1 MRAPSG
7 QKRDQNQA
15 SLETPNQSFRECH
28 GNFALPKAVNGAYLF
43 HPRDD
48 AMNPNSFRGAVAILP
63 LAAVIG
69 VLAAPDDVHAQ
80 AEDPRADWTPLCK
93 SIRDFGV
100 LPGNDAEGNRAN
112 LQKAIDWAAPRGAA
126 LFVTPDSEPYRVAG
140 GIVLRKN
147 VSLVGVHGPVGRGT
161 RSPDKAQ
168 PVGSVFA
175 IEDEER
181 PFITVEGATQLRG
194 LQFWYPRQTLRDPE
208 KVIEYPPTIRV
219 SDVSPAQG
227 VTLSRLTFFGEFTAM
242 DFRARRQ
249 NCCEQILIEHCYGYP
264 LSGQFVMIDYCYDI
278 PRILHCHVNPA
289 NRRFIDGGYGRSVID
304 SVVARKT
311 FTYWIDHTDNAQIID
326 AFTFGAYGGVRLGPA
341 TYGQM
346 TNFNFDCVTVGIHKL
361 GDSTFN
367 RNWQIAQGSI
377 IANTG
382 EKVEDIHP
390 IIIEGQGHTALSNVE
405 AFSGG
410 NGALT
415 TLNESQDFLLIRG
428 DRKLTVSMF
437 GCRMRNYRADAPIT
451 VENAAA
457 VVQAVGCVDKAEN
470 AFEYP

>member
-1 MRAPSG
+1 
-7 QKRDQNQA
+7 
-15 SLETPNQSFRECH
+15 
-28 GNFALPKAVNGAYLF
+28 
-43 HPRDD
+43 
-48 AMNPNSFRGAVAILP
+48 MNRN
-63 LAAVIG
+63 
-69 VLAAPDDVHAQ
+69 
-80 AEDPRADWTPLCK
+80 
-93 SIRDFGV
+93 
-100 LPGNDAEGNRAN
+100 N
-112 LQKAIDWAAPRGAA
+112 LQKAIDWAASRGAA
-126 LFVTPDSEPYRVAG
+126 LFVPPDSEPYRVSG
-140 GIVLRKN
+140 GLILRRN

-161 RSPDKAQ
+161 RHPDKPQ

-175 IEDEER
+175 IEDDKH

-194 LQFWYPRQTLRDPE
+194 LQFWYPRQTLADPQ

-219 SDVSPAQG
+219 SDSSPAQG

-242 DFRARRQ
+242 DFRAKRRT
-249 NCCEQILIEHCYGYP
+249 CCEQVLIEHCYGYP
-264 LSGQFVMIDYCYDI
+264 LSGQFVMIDHCYDI

-289 NRRFIDGGYGRSVID
+289 NRRFIDGGYSRSVID

-326 AFTFGAYGGVRLGPA
+326 AFTFGAYGGIRLGAA

-382 EKVEDIHP
+382 ESVEDIHP
-390 IIIEGQGHTALSNVE
+390 IVIEGQGHTALSNVE
-405 AFSGG
+405 AFSGP

-415 TLNESQDFLLIRG
+415 TLNQSQDFLLIRG
-428 DRKLTVSMF
+428 DRKLTISMF
-437 GCRMRNYRADAPIT
+437 GCRMRNYRADTPLTIQ
-451 VENAAA
+451 NPAAI
-457 VVQAVGCVDKAEN
+457 VQAVGCIDKE
-470 AFEYP
+470 EDPYKYP